1 MWGWGQNDYGQLG
14 DGTTDDQSKPMQVA
28 ELSGVTAIAAGFGH
42 SLALKGDGSVWAWG
56 ANSSG
61 NWVTTP
67 SSTDTRGAVGI
78 PASRGPI
85 VKIAAGDTSRHV

>member
-1 MWGWGQNDYGQLG
+1 
-14 DGTTDDQSKPMQVA
+14 MQVA

-42 SLALKGDGSVWAWG
+42 SLALKGDGSVWAGG
-56 ANSSG
+56 ANSG

-78 PASRGPI
+78 PASLVGRSSRSPREI
-85 VKIAAGDTSRHV
+85 RQDTCERKANPRHYVER